1 MALYEILYQLFENA
15 NPEAPNNFNNV
26 GFKIGKTICSFTI
39 CTDIKEQTTQES
51 TKLQEGTA
59 YYLQEGTA
67 YYFLLK
73 YGKFN
78 AQTLKPFFKKNYQ
91 KSNWSQNIKSV
102 LYDLY
107 NKIGIEVTN
116 EYVSDK
122 DFNAIKTEYMTYK
135 KNVLS
140 PEDWAKVNNRTE
152 EWSKL
157 IEAEEAEEAEEEAKD
172 GRLREGLKKMVMDL
186 FPFGIEKNKG
196 KAKFK
201 QFIKISL

>member
-26 GFKIGKTICSFTI
+26 GFKIGETRCSFTI

-51 TKLQEGTA
+51 TK
-59 YYLQEGTA
+59 LQEGTA

-122 DFNAIKTEYMTYK
+122 DLNAIKTEYMTYK

-140 PEDWAKVNNRTE
+140 LEDWAKVNNRTE

-157 IEAEEAEEAEEEAKD
+157 IEAEEAEEEEAKD

>member
-26 GFKIGKTICSFTI
+26 GFKIGETRCSFTI
-39 CTDIKEQTTQES
+39 FTDIKEQTTQES
-51 TKLQEGTA
+51 TTLQER
-59 YYLQEGTA
+59 TA

-78 AQTLKPFFKKNYQ
+78 AKTLKPFFKKNY
-91 KSNWSQNIKSV
+91 KISNWSQNIKSV
-102 LYDLY
+102 LYDLC
-107 NKIGIEVTN
+107 NKIGIEVTD
-116 EYVSDK
+116 ESVSDN
-122 DFNAIKTEYMTYK
+122 DFNAIKTEYDTHK

-140 PEDWAKVNNRTE
+140 PEDWTKVNNRTE